1 MTRHTKHSKFL
12 RVSNVNR
19 IDGTCSR
26 HHNKTA
32 LNCAALLFIVSLTQ
46 AAHAQ
51 ASPAPLPADAAAS
64 AVVPA
69 DRDTLEVVTVTA
81 TLRREPA
88 REVPM
93 QVNILSTEKLEQG
106 GAKSLGD
113 VLGSQPGID
122 VKTGG
127 VSGAISIRGVSTGDQ
142 TVATVGTYIDNVAFG
157 SSSAFVA
164 GASTSLEMQLLDL
177 NHIEVL
183 RGPQGTLYGAGAMG
197 GLLKYVTNEPDS
209 SELSG
214 KVTMGVSTTVNGRV
228 GNTQSGVVNVP
239 IKENVA
245 AFRVSAFHDR
255 VGGFID
261 AIGPAAGRSVN
272 GGDTTGARVSLLIE
286 PSTRA
291 SVRLTATTQ
300 DAKRDGADLVDYSG
314 TTGQPVYGSNSR
326 GIAVREP
333 NSMRT
338 TLLSADLEYDLDWAR
353 LYSIT
358 SVQRSDYF
366 IRQDLTNTYVPLL
379 SSPDEEF
386 GTAVSDLSA
395 HLKKSTQEFRLTSKA
410 GGQFEWLVGLFFDH
424 ESGHNNQLASS
435 TLADGSVGPDLAVAN
450 LPSSYTE
457 KALYGDATWNFSK
470 EFSVTGGLRIARNN
484 QNFRQISSGLL
495 LGGSANLSGASHDTS
510 KTFLLTAKYA
520 LDRTSNVYA
529 RAASGYRPGG
539 PNAVIRN
546 EQTGLPE
553 APPTFQHD
561 TLWSYEA
568 GYKADLLDKTLSIES
583 SLYHIRWNQIQQ
595 LYSVNGEQ
603 VIVNGGRAA
612 IDGLELSAR
621 YHPHERWTLEGG
633 LAAVD
638 ARLVQDA
645 PGLAMSGARLPNT
658 ARFSASTSANYLINV
673 GNYSGYLGGT
683 LRFVGERNA
692 GFDGSST
699 LPSFRMPSYFLTDL
713 QAGMTFGSIDVGLYV
728 RNVFNRVV
736 QLGAAT
742 GLMAN
747 GGPALVTP
755 ARPRTLGLN
764 VTASF

>member
-1 MTRHTKHSKFL
+1 M
-12 RVSNVNR
+12 NR
-19 IDGTCSR
+19 NNCRCSR
-26 HHNKTA
+26 HHDKTA
-32 LNCAALLFIVSLTQ
+32 LTCAALLFIASLTK
-46 AAHAQ
+46 AAQAQ
-51 ASPAPLPADAAAS
+51 ASLAALPADAAAS
-64 AVVPA
+64 AVSQPEKV
-69 DRDTLEVVTVTA
+69 TLDVVTVTA
-81 TLRREPA
+81 TLRRKPA

-93 QVNILSTEKLEQG
+93 QVDILSTEKLEQS

-113 VLGSQPGID
+113 VLGAQPGID

-127 VSGAISIRGVSTGDQ
+127 VSGSVSIRGVSTGDQ
-142 TVATVGTYIDNVAFG
+142 TIATVGTYIDNVAFG
-157 SSSAFVA
+157 SSSAFAA

-177 NHIEVL
+177 KHIEVL

-209 SELSG
+209 SWLSG
-214 KVTMGVSTTVNGRV
+214 NVTLGVSTTVNGRV

-245 AFRVSAFHDR
+245 AFRVSAFRDH

-261 AIGPAAGRSVN
+261 AIGPAKGRAVN
-272 GGDTTGARVSLLIE
+272 GGDTTGARASLLIE

-314 TTGQPVYGSNSR
+314 TNGQPVYRANSR

-338 TLLSADLEYDLDWAR
+338 TLLSADLEYDLNWAR

-358 SVQRSDYF
+358 SVQRSNYF

-379 SSPDEEF
+379 SSPDVKF
-386 GTAVSDLSA
+386 GTTVSDLSTR
-395 HLKKSTQEFRLTSKA
+395 LKKSTQEFRLTSKA
-410 GGQFEWLVGLFFDH
+410 GSQLEWLAGLFFTH
-424 ESGHNNQLASS
+424 ESGSNSQLASS
-435 TLADGSVGPDLAVAN
+435 TLADGSAGPDLSVAN

-457 KALYGDATWNFSK
+457 KAFYGDATWNFSK
-470 EFSVTGGLRIARNN
+470 DFSVAGGLRIARNN
-484 QNFRQISSGLL
+484 QHFRQISSGLL
-495 LGGSANLSGASHDTS
+495 LGGSANLSGVSHDTS

-520 LDRTSNVYA
+520 LDPTSNVYA

-539 PNAVIRN
+539 PNAVILN
-546 EQTGLPE
+546 EQTGVPL

-595 LYSVNGEQ
+595 LYAINGQQ

-612 IDGLELSAR
+612 INGLELTAKYR
-621 YHPHERWTLEGG
+621 PRGKWTLEGG
-633 LAAVD
+633 LAVVD

-645 PGLAMSGARLPNT
+645 PGLAISGARLPNT
-658 ARFSASTSANYLINV
+658 ARFSASTSANYLVNV

-699 LPSFRMPSYFLTDL
+699 LPNFRMPSYFLTDL
-713 QAGMTFGSIDVGLYV
+713 QAGMTFGSIDLSLYV

-736 QLGAAT
+736 QLNAAT
-742 GLMAN
+742 GLMAI

-764 VTASF
+764 VTAHF

>member
-1 MTRHTKHSKFL
+1 M
-12 RVSNVNR
+12 NR

-26 HHNKTA
+26 HHEKTA
-32 LNCAALLFIVSLTQ
+32 LTCAALLFMASLTQ
-46 AAHAQ
+46 SAHAQ
-51 ASPAPLPADAAAS
+51 AAAAALPADAAAS
-64 AVVPA
+64 AAVPA
-69 DRDTLEVVTVTA
+69 AKEAANTAKDTQVVTVTA

-93 QVNILSTEKLEQG
+93 QVDILSTEKLEQG

-113 VLGSQPGID
+113 VLGAQPGID

-142 TVATVGTYIDNVAFG
+142 TIATVGTYIDNVAFG

-214 KVTMGVSTTVNGRV
+214 KVTVGVATTVNGRV
-228 GNTQSGVVNVP
+228 GNTESGVVNVP
-239 IKENVA
+239 IRENVA
-245 AFRVSAFHDR
+245 AFRVSAFRDH

-261 AIGPAAGRSVN
+261 AIGPAAGRAVN

-286 PSTRA
+286 PSNRA
-291 SVRLTATTQ
+291 SARLTATTQ
-300 DAKRDGADLVDYSG
+300 DAKRDGADVVDYSG
-314 TTGQPVYGSNSR
+314 VTGQPVYGSNSR

-338 TLLSADLEYDLDWAR
+338 TLLSADIEYDLDWAR

-395 HLKKSTQEFRLTSKA
+395 HLKKTTQEFRLTSKS
-410 GGQFEWLVGLFFDH
+410 GGQFEWLAGLFYDH
-424 ESGHNNQLASS
+424 ESGRNSQLASS
-435 TLADGSVGPDLAVAN
+435 TLADGSAGPDLAVAN
-450 LPSSYTE
+450 LPSSYIE
-457 KALYGDATWNFSK
+457 KAFYGDATWNFSRDLA
-470 EFSVTGGLRIARNN
+470 VTGGLRVARNN
-484 QNFRQISSGLL
+484 QYFGQVSSGLL
-495 LGGSANLSGASHDTS
+495 LGGSANLSGTSRDTS

-520 LDRTSNVYA
+520 LDATSNVYA

-583 SLYHIRWNQIQQ
+583 ALYDIRWKQIQQ
-595 LYSVNGEQ
+595 LYAVNGEQ

-612 IDGLELSAR
+612 VDGLELSAK
-621 YHPHERWTLEGG
+621 YHPHANWALEGG
-633 LAAVD
+633 LAAVN

-645 PGLAMSGARLPNT
+645 PGLASSGARLPNT
-658 ARFSASTSANYLINV
+658 AKFSASTGANYLINV
-673 GNYSGYLGGT
+673 GPYSGYAGAT
-683 LRFVGERNA
+683 ERFVGERNA
-692 GFDGSST
+692 GFDGSAT
-699 LPSFRMPSYFLTDL
+699 LPNFRMPPYFLTDL
-713 QAGMTFGSIDVGLYV
+713 QAGMAFGSIDVGLYV
-728 RNVFNRVV
+728 RNAFNRVV
-736 QLGAAT
+736 QLDAAT
-742 GLMAN
+742 GLMAI

-755 ARPRTLGLN
+755 ARPRTVGLN

>member
-1 MTRHTKHSKFL
+1 M
-12 RVSNVNR
+12 NR
-19 IDGTCSR
+19 IDGICSR
-26 HHNKTA
+26 HHEKTA
-32 LNCAALLFIVSLTQ
+32 FTCAALLFIASLTE

-51 ASPAPLPADAAAS
+51 APSAPLPADAAAS
-64 AVVPA
+64 AVAPP

-113 VLGSQPGID
+113 VLSAQPGID

-142 TVATVGTYIDNVAFG
+142 TIATVGTYIDNVAFG

-261 AIGPAAGRSVN
+261 AVGPAAGRAIN

-338 TLLSADLEYDLDWAR
+338 TLFSADLEYDLDWAR

-379 SSPDEEF
+379 SSPGEEF

-410 GGQFEWLVGLFFDH
+410 GGKFEWLVGLFFDH

-457 KALYGDATWNFSK
+457 KALYGDATWNLSK
-470 EFSVTGGLRIARNN
+470 DFSVTGGLRIARNN

-495 LGGSANLSGASHDTS
+495 LGGSTNLSGTSHDTS

-583 SLYHIRWNQIQQ
+583 SLYHIRWEQIQQ

-612 IDGLELSAR
+612 IDGLELTAR

-638 ARLVQDA
+638 ARLVEDA

-699 LPSFRMPSYFLTDL
+699 LPSFRMPSYLLTDL

-728 RNVFNRVV
+728 RNLFNRVV